1 MFYTILVVT
10 NLACLALIGVLTGPA
25 ILHVLGVN

>member
-1 MFYTILVVT
+1 MFYTILVVA

-25 ILHVLGVN
+25 ILQVLGVN